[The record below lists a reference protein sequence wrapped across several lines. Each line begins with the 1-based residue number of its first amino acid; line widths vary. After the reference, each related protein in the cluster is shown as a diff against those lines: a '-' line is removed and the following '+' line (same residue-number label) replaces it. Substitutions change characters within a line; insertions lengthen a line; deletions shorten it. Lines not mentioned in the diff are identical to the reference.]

1 MTRILLIAPAFPAE
15 MPLFARALLDAGAEV
30 IGLGEGTRESLPDDV
45 ASRLTDFW
53 SVPSI
58 WDEDEVVRAAVGRA
72 DGASLDRVE
81 CLWEPGV
88 LLAARVREALGLPGM
103 NVEKTTPFR
112 DKGRMKSILDAAGIR
127 TPKHDRARTES
138 EVREQAERIGYP
150 VIIKPIAGAGSLDTH
165 RVDRADD
172 LPTVL
177 EKLRHVEE
185 VSVEEFI
192 LGQEYTYDTICAKG
206 DVLFENVSWYRPE
219 VLIARTE
226 EWISPQT
233 VALRDLESEPARKA
247 REMGRN
253 VLRALGFE
261 EGFTHMEWFLTP
273 SGEAVF
279 GEIACRPP
287 GARSVDIMAQATG
300 GDPYRAWAEA
310 ILQGKLSSPLVRSH
324 NAIVIF
330 KRARG
335 QGRITRIEG
344 LDEIRAKYGEHLV
357 GVDLLPVG
365 TPRRNW
371 KHTLLSDGWITLRHE
386 DLETAI
392 EIADTIAREVQIF
405 AAG

>member
-1 MTRILLIAPAFPAE
+1 MTRILLVAPVFPAE
-15 MPLFARALLDAGAEV
+15 MPLFTRAALDAGAEV
-30 IGLGEGTRESLPDDV
+30 IGLAEGSRESLPDDV

-53 SVPSI
+53 SVGSL
-58 WDEDEVVRAAVGRA
+58 WDEDDVVREAVRRA
-72 DGASLDRVE
+72 EGASIDRVE

-88 LLAARVREALGLPGM
+88 LLAARIREALGVPGM
-103 NVEKTTPFR
+103 NVEQTTPFR
-112 DKGRMKSILDAAGIR
+112 DKGRMKTILDAAGVR
-127 TPKHDRARTES
+127 TPKHDRARTEAA
-138 EVREQAERIGYP
+138 VREHAERIGYP

-165 RVDRADD
+165 RVDRAED
-172 LPTVL
+172 LPAVL
-177 EKLRHVEE
+177 ERLRHVEE

-192 LGQEYTYDTICAKG
+192 VGEEYTYDTICANG
-206 DVLFENVSWYRPE
+206 EVLFENVSWYRPV
-219 VLIARTE
+219 VLVARTE

-233 VALRDLESEPARKA
+233 VALRDLTSGPANKG
-247 REMGRN
+247 REMGRK
-253 VLRALGFE
+253 VLSALGFR

-287 GARSVDIMAQATG
+287 GARSVDIMAQATD

-310 ILQGKLSSPLVRSH
+310 ILRGELSSPMTPKY
-324 NAIVIF
+324 NAVVVF

-344 LDEIRAKYGEHLV
+344 LEAVREKYGPHLV
-357 GVDLLPVG
+357 GVDLLPLG
-365 TPRRNW
+365 AQRRNW

-386 DLETAI
+386 DLHTAT

-405 AAG
+405 AG